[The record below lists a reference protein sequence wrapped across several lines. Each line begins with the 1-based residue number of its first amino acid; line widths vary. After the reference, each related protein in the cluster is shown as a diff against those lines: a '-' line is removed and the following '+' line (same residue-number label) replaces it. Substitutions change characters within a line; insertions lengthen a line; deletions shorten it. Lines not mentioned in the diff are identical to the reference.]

1 MGFEPM
7 TSSLPRKCS
16 TPELGQHHCLCPARA
31 SASPKILHSLT
42 CQSKRH
48 WREVWSG
55 RWDSNPRHSAWKAE
69 ALPLSYARKFRRPIP
84 SESGS
89 PKEACC
95 AGLARQSEVWW
106 AEKDSN
112 LRRIAP
118 PDLQSGPFGRLG
130 ICPRIR
136 IFQRVRP
143 PYCAVLFN
151 FTPREPHLGPR
162 GGHSLA
168 KFTRKARS
176 LQADQSMPARKSGA
190 GGENRTRN
198 HRFTK
203 PVLYH

>member
-16 TPELGQHHCLCPARA
+16 TPELGQLRCRSLVRA
-31 SASPKILHSLT
+31 GATPEK
-42 CQSKRH
+42 
-48 WREVWSG
+48 WSG
-55 RWDSNPRHSAWKAE
+55 RWNSNPRHSAWKAE
-69 ALPLSYARKFRRPIP
+69 ALPLSYARKFRRPLFAAQIWLANRRP
-84 SESGS
+84 YCMFGS
-89 PKEACC
+89 PDT
-95 AGLARQSEVWW
+95 ARQSEVWW

-143 PYCAVLFN
+143 PQCSVLFN
-151 FTPREPHLGPR
+151 FTPREPRLGPR

-168 KFTRKARS
+168 
-176 LQADQSMPARKSGA
+176 
-190 GGENRTRN
+190 
-198 HRFTK
+198 
-203 PVLYH
+203 